1 MISFQCHL
9 YSEKKILVLFQEA
22 QKNDAILL
30 NFSEKLHHVQEA
42 AR

>member
-1 MISFQCHL
+1 MILFW
-9 YSEKKILVLFQEA
+9 FQEA
-22 QKNDAILL
+22 QKKDAILL